1 MIKGFTLVEVLISLF
16 ILSLVAVTGI
26 TSLSYSTKTVSS
38 LSDDFYRT
46 TLAENVIIRS
56 YFDESY
62 LTNNL
67 LSQREDFMGYPY
79 VWNRKISVDPNQRSL
94 NIEVE
99 VISQATEKS
108 TKLEV
113 LKQSMNNLKGYT
125 LVEVLIVMTLFSV
138 ISLLSLSFLNTSV
151 SSSIGISSKSKLL
164 NELSLLSELLKD
176 DLFHVAKQYPRA
188 DELNQFPTFFKL
200 DNDFREGE
208 PILELVRNSA
218 SDGIEDQGAINKIHY
233 KVKDNVLYRNYSS
246 YLNSA
251 YQERPF
257 ALVSEIEDI
266 EIKALYDKNEY
277 LIWPPFN
284 EADIEIYP
292 TLLEV
297 NIIFN
302 EGNFKKIFFISGDDV
317 VG

>member
-108 TKLEV
+108 TKLE
-113 LKQSMNNLKGYT
+113 
-125 LVEVLIVMTLFSV
+125 I
-138 ISLLSLSFLNTSV
+138 
-151 SSSIGISSKSKLL
+151 
-164 NELSLLSELLKD
+164 
-176 DLFHVAKQYPRA
+176 
-188 DELNQFPTFFKL
+188 FK
-200 DNDFREGE
+200 
-208 PILELVRNSA
+208 
-218 SDGIEDQGAINKIHY
+218 AINECY
-233 KVKDNVLYRNYSS
+233 
-246 YLNSA
+246 
-251 YQERPF
+251 
-257 ALVSEIEDI
+257 ALFLTR
-266 EIKALYDKNEY
+266 ALCNI
-277 LIWPPFN
+277 LSVFQN
-284 EADIEIYP
+284 F
-292 TLLEV
+292 LLLPV
-297 NIIFN
+297 P
-302 EGNFKKIFFISGDDV
+302 EG
-317 VG
+317 

>member
-46 TLAENVIIRS
+46 TLAENVIIRP

-79 VWNRKISVDPNQRSL
+79 VWNRKISVDPNLRSL

-113 LKQSMNNLKGYT
+113 
-125 LVEVLIVMTLFSV
+125 
-138 ISLLSLSFLNTSV
+138 
-151 SSSIGISSKSKLL
+151 
-164 NELSLLSELLKD
+164 
-176 DLFHVAKQYPRA
+176 
-188 DELNQFPTFFKL
+188 FK
-200 DNDFREGE
+200 
-208 PILELVRNSA
+208 
-218 SDGIEDQGAINKIHY
+218 AIN
-233 KVKDNVLYRNYSS
+233 
-246 YLNSA
+246 
-251 YQERPF
+251 E
-257 ALVSEIEDI
+257 
-266 EIKALYDKNEY
+266 
-277 LIWPPFN
+277 
-284 EADIEIYP
+284 
-292 TLLEV
+292 
-297 NIIFN
+297 
-302 EGNFKKIFFISGDDV
+302 
-317 VG
+317 

>member
-62 LTNNL
+62 LTNNI

-113 LKQSMNNLKGYT
+113 YK
-125 LVEVLIVMTLFSV
+125 
-138 ISLLSLSFLNTSV
+138 
-151 SSSIGISSKSKLL
+151 
-164 NELSLLSELLKD
+164 
-176 DLFHVAKQYPRA
+176 
-188 DELNQFPTFFKL
+188 
-200 DNDFREGE
+200 
-208 PILELVRNSA
+208 
-218 SDGIEDQGAINKIHY
+218 AIN
-233 KVKDNVLYRNYSS
+233 D
-246 YLNSA
+246 
-251 YQERPF
+251 
-257 ALVSEIEDI
+257 
-266 EIKALYDKNEY
+266 
-277 LIWPPFN
+277 
-284 EADIEIYP
+284 
-292 TLLEV
+292 
-297 NIIFN
+297 
-302 EGNFKKIFFISGDDV
+302 
-317 VG
+317 